1 MPICQKCGS
10 YYSEK
15 SCPFCTPDDSPQSPV
30 TTIKVE
36 ESKSVRIID
45 PMELIES
52 IENIEGQI
60 NKLQEEKELDIQK
73 LTEDVAK
80 QEEIEREVKAELDGI
95 VSRVTELGSS
105 VKNQQERRQQIT
117 QEKQKVEQE
126 IENLQTKLSELRES
140 ASAKEAEASRLKEEL
155 GVL

>member
-1 MPICQKCGS
+1 MPTCQKCGS

-30 TTIKVE
+30 STIKVE

-52 IENIEGQI
+52 IENIQGQI
-60 NKLQEEKELDIQK
+60 NNLQEEKELNIQK
-73 LTEDVAK
+73 LAEDLAK
-80 QEEIEREVKAELDGI
+80 QEEIEKKVKAELDGI
-95 VSRVTELGSS
+95 VSQVTELESS
-105 VKNQQERRQQIT
+105 VKKPQEKRQQLI

-126 IENLQTKLSELRES
+126 IENLQIKLSELRES
-140 ASAKEAEASRLKEEL
+140 ASAKEAEASKLKEEL